1 VRCNSAPE
9 PARGGIATFLAR
21 YAGEGLRAAVQMTD
35 WRSLRWAPAAGTRLC
50 GAQEVTDGQGKEIVF
65 GAGKD
70 AFRVVVLRL
79 GDRLFAFHNCC
90 PHFSLPLNYE
100 PDRFHVFD
108 GDLLMC
114 AHHTAIYRIA
124 DGACIDGPCQ
134 GARLTSIALQHDA
147 GSVYI
152 AAAPAVDPLPQ

>member
-1 VRCNSAPE
+1 LC
-9 PARGGIATFLAR
+9 
-21 YAGEGLRAAVQMTD
+21 AAQDV
-35 WRSLRWAPAAGTRLC
+35 P
-50 GAQEVTDGQGKEIVF
+50 DGQGKEIVF

-100 PDRFHVFD
+100 PDRFHIFD
-108 GDLLMC
+108 GELLMC

-124 DGACIDGPCQ
+124 DGRCMDGPCD
-134 GARLTSIALQHDA
+134 GARLTPIALSHEA
-147 GSVYI
+147 EELYI
-152 AAAPAVDPLPQ
+152 AADTAVDGLPQ

>member
-1 VRCNSAPE
+1 
-9 PARGGIATFLAR
+9 
-21 YAGEGLRAAVQMTD
+21 MTSG
-35 WRSLRWAPAAGTRLC
+35 WRSLPWAPATGTRLC
-50 GAQEVTDGQGKEIVF
+50 GAQDVPDGQGKEIVF
-65 GAGKD
+65 GEGKD

-79 GDRLFAFHNCC
+79 GERLFAFHNCC

-124 DGACIDGPCQ
+124 DGACIDGPCD
-134 GARLTSIALQHDA
+134 GARLTPIALTHEADA
-147 GSVYI
+147 LYI
-152 AAAPAVDPLPQ
+152 GADTTVAAAP